1 MRNGMKVYDSDT
13 HVSAPAEGLELYLPS
28 ALRQELEPYKV
39 PIKGTAG
46 GGPLEPPFTHRY
58 DFGGAAGGWGQ
69 DAPRT
74 LGEAGPTAQT
84 RSRTQKFMGSKLPAA
99 DAEWVVE
106 ARLRDMDEEG
116 VDVQLLVPRAPRG
129 HQDPAVDAEL
139 MRANHRFLNDFCGK
153 SPHRL
158 KALLTL
164 DARFVE
170 GLSAGDQGL
179 GEQFLGGGGM
189 AQPATGLP
197 VGSSVPK
204 PGLGRRG
211 GGGALCGAPLLLWRI
226 SGVPRPVAEPLPR
239 EGGVASLGGDE
250 SRSFLY
256 RVRGYG
262 PLSHDTVFHPG
273 IRFRLATLLGGANA
287 GPGGVHGIRSR
298 TEAAH

>member
-28 ALRQELEPYKV
+28 ALRQELEGYKV

-58 DFGGAAGGWGQ
+58 DFGGAVGGWGQ

-84 RSRTQKFMGSKLPAA
+84 RSRTQKLMGSKLPAA
-99 DAEWVVE
+99 NSEWEVE

-116 VDVQLLVPRAPRG
+116 VDVQLLVPRATRG

-170 GLSAGDQGL
+170 DSVQEIKAW
-179 GEQFLGGGGM
+179 
-189 AQPATGLP
+189 
-197 VGSSVPK
+197 GSSSW
-204 PGLGRRG
+204 G
-211 GGGALCGAPLLLWRI
+211 W
-226 SGVPRPVAEPLPR
+226 
-239 EGGVASLGGDE
+239 
-250 SRSFLY
+250 
-256 RVRGYG
+256 GYG
-262 PLSHDTVFHPG
+262 STCHWTSRWI
-273 IRFRLATLLGGANA
+273 IR
-287 GPGGVHGIRSR
+287 P
-298 TEAAH
+298 